1 MNALICGSLWGSDAV
16 RRNKRNTAMK
26 ILNTTEAAR
35 YLSIG
40 KRTLQEHVAAR
51 EITSIKLGRA
61 IRFDMAD
68 LDAFIEGRK
77 RKAIGWKSA
86 R

>member
-1 MNALICGSLWGSDAV
+1 MQIAQ
-16 RRNKRNTAMK
+16 R
-26 ILNTTEAAR
+26 ILTTTEAAR